1 MNIKR
6 TPTQPTCRHRHS
18 LSPDARPSDIIRG
31 PVHTRAI
38 GVNTYTDIRGGCGT
52 AERTWREPTDWG
64 GDRGRR
70 GGLEMEEEEKGR
82 EGGVGVAGV
91 QGLTSPRNRRIL
103 LGRRKEAPGLKFRF
117 SSAPRRFWRSRRKT

>member
-52 AERTWREPTDWG
+52 ARRERGESQLIGVAIVAGEVGWRWRRRRKG
-64 GDRGRR
+64 G
-70 GGLEMEEEEKGR
+70 EEESVLQVYR
-82 EGGVGVAGV
+82 A
-91 QGLTSPRNRRIL
+91 
-103 LGRRKEAPGLKFRF
+103 
-117 SSAPRRFWRSRRKT
+117 